1 MLLLFLLKCC
11 SANIEIDNFGLEWD
25 KNIRYDFPVGR
36 LKLLNLEKPFH
47 YIVIVYLNGNVAL
60 LNYNLF
66 KESISIKFKYMKR
79 FLLPFEH
86 DFISSDN
93 CERFVD
99 GACFVVFGYIF

>member
-11 SANIEIDNFGLEWD
+11 SANIEIDDFGLELD

-66 KESISIKFKYMKR
+66 KREHINKIYVYEKVFTSIRTR
-79 FLLPFEH
+79 FYF
-86 DFISSDN
+86 
-93 CERFVD
+93 
-99 GACFVVFGYIF
+99 FGQL